1 MSIQA
6 YEECHVRLRRGI
18 DFCQVHNIVLGT
30 SAEMRDR
37 PQTHIS
43 SFNFRPGRVIA
54 GKYEVLSLLG
64 SGWEG
69 EVYRVRERNTGVD
82 RAAKVFFP
90 QRNRYDRATKFYARK
105 LHKLRHCS
113 ILIQYHT
120 QERITFQRES
130 TTVLISEYV
139 EGELLSKFVSRQRG
153 QRLTVFEGLHLL
165 QALAAGIEDVHRA
178 GEYHGD
184 LHDDNILVKRQGL
197 SFNVKVV
204 DMYNWGAPDAGN
216 IRDDVCDLI
225 RILYDALG
233 GSRFYHKQPKEVKE
247 ICCGLKRSLI
257 IKKFRTAGRLRQHL
271 ENITWTD

>member
-1 MSIQA
+1 MVCQSG
-6 YEECHVRLRRGI
+6 GI
-18 DFCQVHNIVLGT
+18 DFYALCNIVMGR
-30 SAEMRDR
+30 AVEMSK
-37 PQTHIS
+37 QQYSQIS
-43 SFNFRPGRVIA
+43 SFNLQPGRLIA

-69 EVYRVRERNTGVD
+69 EVYRVREQNTGVD

-90 QRNRYDRATKFYARK
+90 QRNKHDRATKFYARK

-120 QERITFQRES
+120 QERITFHREP
-130 TTVLISEYV
+130 TTILISEYV
-139 EGELLSKFVSRQRG
+139 EGELLSNFVARQRG
-153 QRLTVFEGLHLL
+153 QRLTIFEGLHLL
-165 QALAAGIEDVHRA
+165 HTLAAGIEEIHRA
-178 GEYHGD
+178 REYHGD

-197 SFNVKVV
+197 SFKVKVV

-225 RILYDALG
+225 RLFYDTIG
-233 GSRFYHKQPKEVKE
+233 GPRFYRKHPREIKD

-257 IKKFRTAGRLRQHL
+257 IRKFRTAGHIRQHL
-271 ENITWTD
+271 ENMTWYSN

>member
-1 MSIQA
+1 MMR
-6 YEECHVRLRRGI
+6 ERL
-18 DFCQVHNIVLGT
+18 
-30 SAEMRDR
+30 
-37 PQTHIS
+37 QTHIG

-82 RAAKVFFP
+82 RAAKIFFP

-105 LHKLRHCS
+105 LHKLRDCS

-120 QERITFQRES
+120 QERITFQHES

-139 EGELLSKFVSRQRG
+139 EGELLSEFVSRRRG

-165 QALAAGIEDVHRA
+165 HALAAGIEDVHSA

-197 SFNVKVV
+197 SFDVKVV

-225 RILYDALG
+225 RILYDILG
-233 GSRFYHKQPKEVKE
+233 GSRFYHKHPKEIKD

-271 ENITWTD
+271 ENMTWTN